1 MFIKNNQFKKK
12 VKNLILDYSK
22 SAIVNEKTILKE
34 TLEKM
39 IYFKIGI
46 ACIVNK
52 KNTLIGVITDGDLR
66 RKLLTNQKPW
76 FALLNDDVIDHCK
89 KKIITIGANDSIE
102 KAINVI
108 VKNKIWDLPVLDRN
122 NKFLG
127 ILHLHNILNF
137 VFKKKKLK

>member
-12 VKNLILDYSK
+12 VKNLILGYSK

-52 KNTLIGVITDGDLR
+52 KKTLIGVITDGDLR

-76 FALLNDDVIDHCK
+76 FALLNDDVIDHCT
-89 KKIITIGANDSIE
+89 KKIITIRANDSIE

-108 VKNKIWDLPVLDRN
+108 VKNKIWDLPVLDKN

-137 VFKKKKLK
+137 VFKKKN